1 MYNQFKLMEKYF
13 FVYRTAF
20 VRLAILIPLTVYFA
34 CDNAYSPSYTITRCT
49 CCNFNLFILFIYLIY
64 YHSPYNIY
72 NSCFQIWNLYSPQA
86 SKILTNKNYY

>member
-34 CDNAYSPSYTITRCT
+34 CDNAYSPSYTIPRCT
-49 CCNFNLFILFIYLIY
+49 CCYFNMTIAVCYVCILLSLFIIVPIHYYLCLFISFI
-64 YHSPYNIY
+64 S
-72 NSCFQIWNLYSPQA
+72 
-86 SKILTNKNYY
+86 